1 MGPQKKEE
9 LPKAV
14 VASAWKDDDAWG
26 HSKDNL
32 SCAGDRKLWTSIR
45 SSLEKKNA
53 INFTVHVTLEELK
66 AHYGSS
72 IILIMEHKNVHPSL
86 ISAWHLLR
94 NTHRIAS
101 EVFSRCF
108 LQSNN
113 NCFLSMS
120 LWLRLEDK
128 RPVAK
133 KYDNE
138 KWILFQLKS
147 RVLPFWRNKRKSR
160 SILSSEMNAIYKGDK
175 DHQCFVFPDDVWAV
189 VLLIE

>member
-14 VASAWKDDDAWG
+14 VAWKDDDAWG

-53 INFTVHVTLEELK
+53 INFTVHVTLEELQ

-94 NTHRIAS
+94 NTHRAS

>member
-1 MGPQKKEE
+1 MRTPNWSFQGVQLRLMEHVTRGLAVITMIISEQWLCKKKCPVSLLCRVRFLFTRTFGGQWISMGPQKKEE

-53 INFTVHVTLEELK
+53 INFTVHVTLEELQ

-94 NTHRIAS
+94 NTHRIWG
-101 EVFSRCF
+101 FF
-108 LQSNN
+108 K
-113 NCFLSMS
+113 M
-120 LWLRLEDK
+120 
-128 RPVAK
+128 
-133 KYDNE
+133 
-138 KWILFQLKS
+138 
-147 RVLPFWRNKRKSR
+147 
-160 SILSSEMNAIYKGDK
+160 
-175 DHQCFVFPDDVWAV
+175 
-189 VLLIE
+189 LLTVQ

>member
-1 MGPQKKEE
+1 MSLLCRVRFLFPRTFGGQWISMGPQKKEE

-53 INFTVHVTLEELK
+53 INFTVHVTLEELQ

-133 KYDNE
+133 KYYN
-138 KWILFQLKS
+138 
-147 RVLPFWRNKRKSR
+147 
-160 SILSSEMNAIYKGDK
+160 
-175 DHQCFVFPDDVWAV
+175 
-189 VLLIE
+189 